1 MGAPAPWGGAVDP
14 IAVVDARQAQRH
26 TESACGNG
34 AVRAHVNA
42 SIVDLDRRP
51 KLLHA
56 RAVAGCAT
64 ADTLIAWMLEHTR
77 LRHFEIRS
85 EIRSS
90 VGRYI

>member
-1 MGAPAPWGGAVDP
+1 M
-14 IAVVDARQAQRH
+14 
-26 TESACGNG
+26 
-34 AVRAHVNA
+34 NA

-90 VGRYI
+90 VGRYV